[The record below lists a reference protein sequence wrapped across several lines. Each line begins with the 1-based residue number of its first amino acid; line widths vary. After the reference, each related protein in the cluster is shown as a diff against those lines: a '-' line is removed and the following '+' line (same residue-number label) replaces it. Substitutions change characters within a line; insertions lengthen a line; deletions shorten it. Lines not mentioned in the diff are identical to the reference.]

1 MKVFSPKIS
10 RTAAYLAFV
19 ILFVIYMINADRVY
33 YALSGVSH
41 AVKLP
46 DDFRLPAAGNLL
58 FSYIGEDFVVNN
70 PFEEGKIVLGRS
82 VRLAN
87 ERGNG
92 QLRVYLRSTDAVYE
106 VIENRR
112 SFWAPS
118 RNRLRNIFIST
129 SGLKDGI
136 YQLGLYLSDDDGVR
150 AAWTGSLFERVNG
163 GPVVYIARPIAP
175 VTARMSEGLRFSIE
189 RIGQEKE
196 AILLRGWAVLENK
209 DMDDYH
215 AYLKIE
221 DSRGVSQTFYAPLYT
236 RVDIASRY
244 NDPRAANSGFRIRVS
259 RRDLGPGRHS
269 IKVLLRHRKT
279 GEAVESVQTEIKDF

>member
-1 MKVFSPKIS
+1 MKGFSLKSS
-10 RTAAYLAFV
+10 RTAACLAFV
-19 ILFVIYMINADRVY
+19 ILFVIYMINADSVY

-41 AVKLP
+41 AVKLTA
-46 DDFRLPAAGNLL
+46 DFRLPVGGNLP
-58 FSYIGEDFVVNN
+58 FSYIGDDFLVNN

-82 VRLAN
+82 VRVAN
-87 ERGNG
+87 ERGNA

-106 VIENRR
+106 VTENRR

-136 YQLGLYLSDDDGVR
+136 YQLGLYLSDDNGVR
-150 AAWTGSLFERVNG
+150 AAWTGSLFERVDG
-163 GPVVYIARPIAP
+163 GPAVYIAGPIAP
-175 VTARMSEGLRFSIE
+175 ITARMSEGLRFSIE

-196 AILLRGWAVLENK
+196 VILLRGWAVLENK
-209 DMDDYH
+209 DMNDYL

-236 RVDIASRY
+236 RMNMASRH
-244 NDPRAANSGFRIRVS
+244 NDPRAANSGFRIRIS

-269 IKVLLRHRKT
+269 IKVVVRHRKT
-279 GEAVESVQTEIKDF
+279 GEAVESAQTEIINF